1 MLYSEHLT
9 PFGWTVSMIEIK
21 IIEHNTD
28 DYTQMVN
35 LRNEVLRKPLGLHFT
50 EEYLENEKGTK
61 LIGLFKNQLL
71 IGCCL
76 LRSISTD
83 VIQLQQMAVDPGL
96 QKHGIGTKLIEFA
109 ENEARKAGFCK
120 IFLHARKTAIGFY
133 ERLGYSVMGEE
144 FEEVSIPHFM
154 MKKEL

>member
-1 MLYSEHLT
+1 
-9 PFGWTVSMIEIK
+9 MIEIK

-35 LRNEVLRKPLGLHFT
+35 LRNEVLRKPLGLHFS

-109 ENEARKAGFCK
+109 ENEARKAGFSK
-120 IFLHARKTAIGFY
+120 VFLHARKTAIGFY

>member
-1 MLYSEHLT
+1 
-9 PFGWTVSMIEIK
+9 MIEIK
-21 IIEHNTD
+21 IIEHNSD
-28 DYTQMVN
+28 DYNQMVN

-83 VIQLQQMAVDPGL
+83 VIQLQQMAVDPDL

-109 ENEARKAGFCK
+109 ENEARKAGFSRV
-120 IFLHARKTAIGFY
+120 FLHARKTAIGFY
-133 ERLGYSVMGEE
+133 ERLGFSVMGEE

>member
-1 MLYSEHLT
+1 
-9 PFGWTVSMIEIK
+9 MIEIK
-21 IIEHNTD
+21 IIEHNSD
-28 DYTQMVN
+28 DYNQMVN

-83 VIQLQQMAVDPGL
+83 VIQLQQMAVDPDL

-109 ENEARKAGFCK
+109 ENEARKTGFSRV
-120 IFLHARKTAIGFY
+120 FLHARKTAIGFY

>member
-1 MLYSEHLT
+1 
-9 PFGWTVSMIEIK
+9 MIEIK
-21 IIEHNTD
+21 IIEHISD
-28 DYTQMVN
+28 DYNQMVN

-83 VIQLQQMAVDPGL
+83 VIQLQQMAVDPDL

-109 ENEARKAGFCK
+109 ENEARKAGFSRV
-120 IFLHARKTAIGFY
+120 FLHARKTAIGFY

-144 FEEVSIPHFM
+144 FEEVSVPHFM

>member
-1 MLYSEHLT
+1 
-9 PFGWTVSMIEIK
+9 MIEIK
-21 IIEHNTD
+21 IIEHNSD

-83 VIQLQQMAVDPGL
+83 VIQLQQMAVDSDL
-96 QKHGIGTKLIEFA
+96 QKHGIGTKLVEFA
-109 ENEARKAGFCK
+109 ENEARKAGFNK